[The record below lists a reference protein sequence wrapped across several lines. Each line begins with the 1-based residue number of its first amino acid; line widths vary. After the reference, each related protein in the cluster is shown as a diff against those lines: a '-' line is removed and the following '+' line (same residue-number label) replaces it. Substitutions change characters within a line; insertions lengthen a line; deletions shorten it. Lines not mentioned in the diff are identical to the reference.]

1 MLLQPFLFSIL
12 IASLLLSLSLFLSR
26 LTGSYLKIY
35 QGAPAEAVK
44 PPRTSL
50 MDIFEMM
57 LQAELWEVLVP
68 AFFYSLIYPF
78 LPFSGIRAGL
88 FVALLIFILA
98 TLPEVLSLGTVLRLP
113 LSFWLHNLLWRL
125 IKLFLIFGTFGYFF
139 N

>member
-12 IASLLLSLSLFLSR
+12 IASLFLNLSLFLSR
-26 LTGSYLKIY
+26 LTGSYLKIN
-35 QGAPAEAVK
+35 QGVPVEVIK

-50 MDIFEMM
+50 MGIFELI

-68 AFFYSLIYPF
+68 AFIYSLIYPF

-98 TLPEVLSLGTVLRLP
+98 SLPEVLSLGTILRLP
-113 LSFWLHNLLWRL
+113 LAFWLHNLLWRL

>member
-12 IASLLLSLSLFLSR
+12 IASLFLNLSLFLSR
-26 LTGSYLKIY
+26 LTGSFLKIS
-35 QGAPAEAVK
+35 QGVPVEAIK

-50 MDIFEMM
+50 IDIFELI
-57 LQAELWEVLVP
+57 LQAELWEVLIP
-68 AFFYSLIYPF
+68 AFLYSLIYPF
-78 LPFSGIRAGL
+78 LPSSGIRAGL

-98 TLPEVLSLGTVLRLP
+98 SLPEVLSLGTILRLP
-113 LSFWLHNLLWRL
+113 LAFWLHNLLWRL

>member
-12 IASLLLSLSLFLSR
+12 IASLFLNLSLFLSR
-26 LTGSYLKIY
+26 LTGSYLKIN
-35 QGAPAEAVK
+35 QGMPVEAIK

-50 MDIFEMM
+50 MDIFELI
-57 LQAELWEVLVP
+57 LQAELWEVLIP
-68 AFFYSLIYPF
+68 AFLYSFVYPF

-98 TLPEVLSLGTVLRLP
+98 TLPEVLSLGTILRLP
-113 LSFWLHNLLWRL
+113 LAFWLHNLLWRL

>member
-12 IASLLLSLSLFLSR
+12 IASLFLNLCLFLSR
-26 LTGSYLKIY
+26 LTGSYLKIN
-35 QGAPAEAVK
+35 QGMPAGAVK
-44 PPRTSL
+44 PPGTSL
-50 MDIFEMM
+50 IDIFELI

-68 AFFYSLIYPF
+68 AFIYSLIYPF

-98 TLPEVLSLGTVLRLP
+98 ALPEVLSLGTVLRLP